1 MCRRKSGW
9 CIEGDERINFRPHYY
24 LTFVNEYSKW
34 RRQVKIG
41 HAELPP
47 MDTMRRDFEPT
58 MRDLIELL
66 GPEWVSNLC
75 SENSQLRE

>member
-1 MCRRKSGW
+1 
-9 CIEGDERINFRPHYY
+9 
-24 LTFVNEYSKW
+24 
-34 RRQVKIG
+34 
-41 HAELPP
+41 